1 MALMGAPAVVALV
14 GAVVVQAAL
23 FALVHLLPERMPQTL
38 VLGLVLGWITITTG
52 SLLPAIICHVAH
64 NSMPLI
70 LIAGMADMTG
80 PPGGMVMLAIG
91 CVAVGMIL
99 ISWSVRSRSAD
110 AKELVSH

>member
-1 MALMGAPAVVALV
+1 
-14 GAVVVQAAL
+14 VQAAL

-52 SLLPAIICHVAH
+52 SLLAAIVCHVAH

-70 LIAGMADMTG
+70 LIAGMAGMTG

-99 ISWSVRSRSAD
+99 ISWSGRSRSAD